1 MPSSRG
7 SAPTHGSN
15 PRLFHPLHWQ
25 VGSLPLAP
33 LGRPFIMCILPQLK
47 NLCKDIL
54 KIPGG
59 EKKITHNGE
68 LC

>member
-1 MPSSRG
+1 
-7 SAPTHGSN
+7 
-15 PRLFHPLHWQ
+15 
-25 VGSLPLAP
+25 
-33 LGRPFIMCILPQLK
+33 MCILPQLK

-59 EKKITHNGE
+59 EKKITHSGE